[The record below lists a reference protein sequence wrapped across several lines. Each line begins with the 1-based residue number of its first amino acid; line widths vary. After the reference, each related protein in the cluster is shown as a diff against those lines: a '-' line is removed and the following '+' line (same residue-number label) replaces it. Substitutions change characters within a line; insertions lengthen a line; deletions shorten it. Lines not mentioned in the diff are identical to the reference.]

1 MRGPTPCGTSTGV
14 YILKLSMSVP
24 ISYVA
29 DLLLVYMCLWC
40 RVLRVSDVCNGV
52 LRVAVWDHNDVTSH
66 QLIAHTTLSTAG
78 MPF

>member
-1 MRGPTPCGTSTGV
+1 V
-14 YILKLSMSVP
+14 YILWLIMNVS
-24 ISYVA
+24 ISYEA
-29 DLLLVYMCLWC
+29 DLVLTSICVLC

-78 MPF
+78 TPD